1 VEAGRTGQAA
11 RELASLSD
19 GLGRDTFSH
28 QEPMIMASKAQGGTP
43 KPRTRKSAAPKSEE
57 GGKAA
62 EAGSAKSGR
71 SGTAAVLG
79 VAAVGVVAGLVA
91 NVGRKAAVQAPS
103 ALAGD
108 WFDAIK
114 AEHKATLLL
123 FDAMQKT
130 TDTQKAKRSTLL
142 MQLKHAL
149 GKHAFMEEMVVYPA
163 LREAGDPKDA
173 DKLNHEHGYV
183 KQYLYELTNLDKS
196 SPMFLDKVAA
206 FRKDIEKH
214 IEEEEVEIFP
224 GFYAKLSDEKNKALT
239 VAANKEAFKLA

>member
-1 VEAGRTGQAA
+1 
-11 RELASLSD
+11 
-19 GLGRDTFSH
+19 
-28 QEPMIMASKAQGGTP
+28 MASKAQGSTP
-43 KPRTRKSAAPKSEE
+43 KPRTRKPAATPKAGDTAQPE
-57 GGKAA
+57 AA
-62 EAGSAKSGR
+62 AKSGKT
-71 SGTAAVLG
+71 STAAVLG
-79 VAAVGVVAGLVA
+79 VAAVGVVAGLAA
-91 NVGRKAAVQAPS
+91 NLGRKAAVQAPS
-103 ALAGD
+103 AMAGD

-130 TDTQKAKRSTLL
+130 SDTQKTKRSTLL
-142 MQLKHAL
+142 MQMKHAL

-163 LREAGDPKDA
+163 LREAGDPEDA

-183 KQYLYELTNLDKS
+183 KQYLYELTNLDKG

-206 FRKDIEKH
+206 FRKDLEKH

-224 GFYAKLSDEKNKALT
+224 GFHAKLSAEKNKAVT

>member
-1 VEAGRTGQAA
+1 
-11 RELASLSD
+11 
-19 GLGRDTFSH
+19 
-28 QEPMIMASKAQGGTP
+28 MASKAQGSTP
-43 KPRTRKSAAPKSEE
+43 KPRTRKPAASKTADTAQPE
-57 GGKAA
+57 AA
-62 EAGSAKSGR
+62 TKSGKT
-71 SGTAAVLG
+71 STAAVLG
-79 VAAVGVVAGLVA
+79 VAAVGVVAGLAA
-91 NVGRKAAVQAPS
+91 NLGRKAAVQAPS
-103 ALAGD
+103 AMAGD

-130 TDTQKAKRSTLL
+130 TDAQKTKRSTLL

-149 GKHAFMEEMVVYPA
+149 GKHAFMEENVVYPA
-163 LREAGDPKDA
+163 LREAGDPEDA

-183 KQYLYELTNLDKS
+183 KQYLYELTNLDKG

-224 GFYAKLSDEKNKALT
+224 GFHAKLSAEKNKAVT
-239 VAANKEAFKLA
+239 IAANKEAFKLA

>member
-1 VEAGRTGQAA
+1 
-11 RELASLSD
+11 
-19 GLGRDTFSH
+19 
-28 QEPMIMASKAQGGTP
+28 MASKAQDGTS
-43 KPRTRKSAAPKSEE
+43 KPRTRKPASTANPASGSK
-57 GGKAA
+57 
-62 EAGSAKSGR
+62 EATA
-71 SGTAAVLG
+71 GTSRPSTGAILG
-79 VAAVGVVAGLVA
+79 VAAVGVVAGLAA
-91 NVGRKAAVQAPS
+91 NIGRKAAVQAPS

-130 TDTQKAKRSTLL
+130 TDKQTAKRATLL

-163 LREAGDPKDA
+163 LREAGDPEDA

-183 KQYLYELTNLDKS
+183 KQYLYELTNLEKN
-196 SPMFLDKVAA
+196 SPVFLDKVAA
-206 FRKDIEKH
+206 FRKDIEHH

-224 GFYAKLSDEKNKALT
+224 GFHSKLSEAKNKKITA
-239 VAANKEAFKLA
+239 AANKEAFKVA